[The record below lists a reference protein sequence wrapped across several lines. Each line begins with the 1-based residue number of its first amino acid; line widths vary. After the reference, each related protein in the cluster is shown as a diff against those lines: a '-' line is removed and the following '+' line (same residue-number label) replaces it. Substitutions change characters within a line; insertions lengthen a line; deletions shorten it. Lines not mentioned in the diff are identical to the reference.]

1 MVRSMVSHSSLLE
14 SLWGDALKTI
24 IYIFNRVPSKAVAN
38 TPYQLWIGKK
48 PSLRHFHIWG
58 CLAQARPYKPN
69 ERKLDSR
76 TINCYFVG

>member
-24 IYIFNRVPSKAVAN
+24 IYIFNRVPSKAVTN

>member
-38 TPYQLWIGKK
+38 TPY
-48 PSLRHFHIWG
+48 
-58 CLAQARPYKPN
+58 
-69 ERKLDSR
+69 
-76 TINCYFVG
+76 